1 MPKSEKPVTFTPDEL
16 AQHLSA
22 SAQKLITD
30 EQVVEIAETG
40 NLISDDG
47 TIELIRFV
55 AFLNGVFAND
65 TE

>member
-1 MPKSEKPVTFTPDEL
+1 MPKSEKSVTFTPDEL

-22 SAQKLITD
+22 SAQKLITP

-47 TIELIRFV
+47 KVDLIRYI
-55 AFLNGVFAND
+55 AFISGEFSND
-65 TE
+65 AE

>member
-1 MPKSEKPVTFTPDEL
+1 MIDKPITFTPEEL

-40 NLISDDG
+40 NLISDENTVD
-47 TIELIRFV
+47 LIRYL
-55 AFLNGVFAND
+55 AFLNGVFSND